1 MNLTD
6 IDFRTNNETKEE
18 LREEDAAITALDE
31 IYKHMAEDLIKNNEE
46 LGETASL
53 EELTRNEE
61 FLQSLKDFRKKL

>member
-1 MNLTD
+1 
-6 IDFRTNNETKEE
+6 
-18 LREEDAAITALDE
+18 
-31 IYKHMAEDLIKNNEE
+31 MAEDLIKNNEE